1 MVKSPKT
8 DLRVRSKFIGIGE
21 TISIRDI
28 LWTSETLWV
37 SVILTVWLEFIW
49 VRLGC
54 VQCSESDEIQLKHGL
69 DLLYLS
75 NRTLGNLQL
84 L

>member
-28 LWTSETLWV
+28 LWTSETL
-37 SVILTVWLEFIW
+37 
-49 VRLGC
+49 
-54 VQCSESDEIQLKHGL
+54 
-69 DLLYLS
+69 
-75 NRTLGNLQL
+75 
-84 L
+84 